1 MAKGPAAMPKF
12 SWHTDPVPAG
22 LAVRQVYGFLFVPD
36 GRLLIRLDGSK
47 HTLPGGRPEPG
58 EVTYSEILRREAME
72 EVTVDIG
79 EPYYLGYQCVDDG
92 ISPYAQVRMAA
103 LISRSHPPA
112 PDPDSGRTY
121 RRLLVHPSKAG
132 DLLAWGETGYLQAT
146 AAAEAAVA
154 VLGLSA
160 DDLPPSGEL

>member
-1 MAKGPAAMPKF
+1 MPKF
-12 SWHTDPVPAG
+12 SWHTDAVPAG

-36 GRLLIRLDGSK
+36 GRLLIRVDGSK

-58 EVTYSEILRREAME
+58 EIAYADILRRESME
-72 EVTVDIG
+72 EVTVDIH
-79 EPYYLGYQCVDDG
+79 EPHYLGYQCVDDG

-103 LISRSHPPA
+103 VISRVHPGA

-146 AAAEAAVA
+146 AAAEAAVE
-154 VLGLSA
+154 VLGLPS
-160 DDLPPSGEL
+160 DSLPPSGDLPIGTA